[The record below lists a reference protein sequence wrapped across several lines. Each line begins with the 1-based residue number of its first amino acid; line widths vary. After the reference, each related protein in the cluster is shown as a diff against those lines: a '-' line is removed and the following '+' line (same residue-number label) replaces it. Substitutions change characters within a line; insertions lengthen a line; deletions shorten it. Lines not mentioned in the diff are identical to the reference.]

1 MKTIAFNLFGIDIYW
16 YAIII
21 TMAFIIGLIILK
33 INEGKYNIKFDDCL
47 DIFIITFPVS
57 IIGAR
62 LYYIIFNLQYY
73 FQNPSEILN
82 IRGGGMAIYG
92 GIIAGAISI
101 FIVTKIKKINFLD
114 MLDYT
119 VPALALGQAIGRWG
133 NFINGEAYGTE
144 TNLPWAISVWENGI
158 YKNVHPTFLYESL
171 ATFTIFIVLTK
182 LSKKRAFRGEI
193 TYIYIILYSF
203 SRFFIEGIR
212 IDSLMLNNIRISQ
225 ILSLILF
232 VTFCGLLSYD
242 VVKKYKAK
250 ESGRKC

>member
-21 TMAFIIGLIILK
+21 TMAFIMGLIILK
-33 INEGKYNIKFDDCL
+33 LNEGKYNIKFDDCL

-62 LYYIIFNLQYY
+62 LYYILFNLQYY
-73 FQNPSEILN
+73 LQNPSEILN
-82 IRGGGMAIYG
+82 FRGGGMAIYG
-92 GIIAGAISI
+92 GIIAGTISI
-101 FIVTKIKKINFLD
+101 LIITKVKKINFLD

-119 VPALALGQAIGRWG
+119 APALALGQAIGRWG

-144 TNLPWAISVWENGI
+144 TNLPWAIRVLENGI

-182 LSKKRAFRGEI
+182 LSKNRGFRGEI

-203 SRFFIEGIR
+203 ARFFIEGIR

-232 VTFCGLLSYD
+232 VTFCGILSYD

>member
-1 MKTIAFNLFGIDIYW
+1 MKVVAFNLFGIDVYW

-21 TMAFIIGLIILK
+21 TVALVVGLAILK
-33 INEGKYNIKFDDCL
+33 MNEGKYNIKFDDCL
-47 DIFIITFPVS
+47 DIFIITFPLS

-62 LYYIIFNLQYY
+62 LYYILFNLQYY
-73 FQNPSEILN
+73 LHKPSEILN
-82 IRGGGMAIYG
+82 FRGGGMAIYG
-92 GIIAGAISI
+92 GIIAGTISI
-101 FIVTKIKKINFLD
+101 LIITKVKKIDFLD

-119 VPALALGQAIGRWG
+119 APALALGQAIGRWG

-144 TNLPWAISVWENGI
+144 TNLPWAIRVLENSV

-171 ATFTIFIVLTK
+171 ATFTIFIILTK
-182 LSKKRAFRGEI
+182 LSKNRKFRGQI

-203 SRFFIEGIR
+203 ARFFIEGIR

-232 VTFCGLLSYD
+232 VTFCGILSYD
-242 VVKKYKAK
+242 VVKKHKAK

>member
-1 MKTIAFNLFGIDIYW
+1 MKVVAFSLFGIDVYW
-16 YAIII
+16 YAVII
-21 TMAFIIGLIILK
+21 TMALVVGLIILR
-33 INEGKYNIKFDDCL
+33 INEGRYNIKFDDCL

-62 LYYIIFNLQYY
+62 LYYVLFNLNYY
-73 FQNPSEILN
+73 CAKPYEILN
-82 IRGGGMAIYG
+82 FRNGGLAIYG
-92 GIIAGAISI
+92 AIIAATISI
-101 FIVTKIKKINFLD
+101 LTITKIKKMNFLD

-133 NFINGEAYGTE
+133 NFVNSEAYGTE
-144 TNLPWAISVWENGI
+144 TNLPWAIKVLENGT

-182 LSKKRAFRGEI
+182 LSKKRSFRGEI

-203 SRFFIEGIR
+203 ARFFIEGIR

-232 VTFCGLLSYD
+232 VTFCGILSYN
-242 VVKKYKAK
+242 VVKKHKAK
-250 ESGRKC
+250 ESSIKC

>member
-16 YAIII
+16 YAVII

-62 LYYIIFNLQYY
+62 LYYILFNLQYY
-73 FQNPSEILN
+73 FENPSEILN

-144 TNLPWAISVWENGI
+144 TNLPWAIRVLENGI

-182 LSKKRAFRGEI
+182 LSKKRDFRGEI

-203 SRFFIEGIR
+203 ARFFIEGIR

-232 VTFCGLLSYD
+232 VTFCGMLSYD

>member
-1 MKTIAFNLFGIDIYW
+1 MKTIAFNIFGIDIYW
-16 YAIII
+16 YAVII

-62 LYYIIFNLQYY
+62 LYYILFNLQYY
-73 FQNPSEILN
+73 FENPSEILN

-144 TNLPWAISVWENGI
+144 TNLPWAISVLENGI

-171 ATFTIFIVLTK
+171 ATFIIFIVLTK

-203 SRFFIEGIR
+203 ARFFIEGIR

-232 VTFCGLLSYD
+232 VTFCGMLSYD
-242 VVKKYKAK
+242 VGKKYKAK
-250 ESGRKC
+250 ESGKKC